1 MIKASSLRLLRLQYP
16 FSSLRPSRFESRW
29 FGKAPSWCA
38 AKSLGPSGSCV
49 ANWITAR
56 HIDSV
61 GCPSSKA
68 DPPVYA
74 GLPVWQKRFWER
86 KHLAFQEQE
95 QHEMSGSKW
104 SNCSTGFVSKV
115 DQLGILLWCWNST
128 VPQRSRKTVVN
139 DSVSVRWR
147 TSLGGSGGGHSSS
160 RWLRDPNHAKS
171 AWFAQTRTEHNVS
184 LKHNPL
190 LEKDEK
196 GTWLQVLGLVLAFS
210 IGWWRSVNPL
220 LTGSSRYIY
229 RTLHRETWRSP
240 KSIQDLCLT
249 SQVTRLSLLLP
260 CWQWDMSLP
269 QNGCVWCTLHQIWLY
284 TLMWTPKPKPPGWS
298 GEATDF

>member
-56 HIDSV
+56 HIDLV

-104 SNCSTGFVSKV
+104 SNYSTGFVSKV

-196 GTWLQVLGLVLAFS
+196 GTWLQVLGLVLANER
-210 IGWWRSVNPL
+210 ISVLFLFNRL
-220 LTGSSRYIY
+220 VKVCQSSTNRI
-229 RTLHRETWRSP
+229 
-240 KSIQDLCLT
+240 
-249 SQVTRLSLLLP
+249 
-260 CWQWDMSLP
+260 
-269 QNGCVWCTLHQIWLY
+269 
-284 TLMWTPKPKPPGWS
+284 
-298 GEATDF
+298 